1 MPDPKKYFLIN
12 FLQVRKWG
20 IDVHKVE
27 LSEPKILKQPEN
39 GGTSAVGSILKG
51 LGVKSDPKYPTPEEF
66 VQASYGL
73 DEAGRS
79 PSSFVSAASLGLG
92 SNSAPQGMPTSGVS
106 LMQVTNQHR
115 KRLLVVCI
123 NKLVSPV

>member
-1 MPDPKKYFLIN
+1 MK
-12 FLQVRKWG
+12 VRKWG

-27 LSEPKILKQPEN
+27 LSEPKVLKQPEN

-66 VQASYGL
+66 VRASHGL
-73 DEAGRS
+73 DEQGRS

-106 LMQVTNQHR
+106 LLQV
-115 KRLLVVCI
+115 
-123 NKLVSPV
+123 SF

>member
-1 MPDPKKYFLIN
+1 MHLSFECGSSAIKLDFLSLSIK
-12 FLQVRKWG
+12 VRKWG

-27 LSEPKILKQPEN
+27 LSEPKVLKQPEN

-66 VQASYGL
+66 VRASHGL
-73 DEAGRS
+73 DEQGRS

-92 SNSAPQGMPTSGVS
+92 ANSAPQGMPTSGVS
-106 LMQVTNQHR
+106 LLQVIF
-115 KRLLVVCI
+115 K
-123 NKLVSPV
+123 K

>member
-1 MPDPKKYFLIN
+1 M
-12 FLQVRKWG
+12 QVRKWG

-115 KRLLVVCI
+115 KRLFVQH
-123 NKLVSPV
+123 K